1 MSAWALTLALRK
13 VGWLGKIGGA
23 TFAVLSAISAV
34 LAVVAIA
41 TPNQQATLTHGFFVF
56 LIPAVPMIVPYL
68 IGVNL
73 IRRAG
78 DPA

>member
-1 MSAWALTLALRK
+1 MAGEDWRRHVCRTRRD
-13 VGWLGKIGGA
+13 
-23 TFAVLSAISAV
+23 FAV

-56 LIPAVPMIVPYL
+56 LIRAVPMIVPYL
-68 IGVNL
+68 IRVNL

-78 DPA
+78 DLA